1 MNKINQVLCFG
12 LALMLF
18 GCASTEK
25 VEPASTDDLEVA
37 VAEVTGL
44 KKAADI
50 DQADLLSFKEY
61 TKGSEYLGKAQRGLS
76 GNYQADYI
84 LENAARG
91 KAFFQ
96 EALKNTQNR
105 TANAVRILEARKSAL
120 DAGLKNSPDL
130 VDDLVEV
137 DDDLR
142 DETDNFARP
151 LEPIEFSEFQRKYFS
166 LEVKAVQFRELDAV
180 KKAIQKASDDDA
192 DNLAPKSLRTALLD
206 VGEAENLIA
215 QSPRDPKIYQV
226 ILDLAVES
234 SVFLT
239 DVMDVIL
246 DAPGTPEDIASKI
259 VEQNRKLETLTKNVG
274 NLEQNLKTTQ
284 STLIETEGSLKQK
297 ESVLIQQ
304 ESTLKQQGEELQSTR
319 SNLQETE
326 SALMLRNQELEKTS
340 TQVRFQRAM
349 DQAVEEFSDEEA
361 SVYQQGSKLIFRLKK
376 INFASGSATIP
387 AASKPMLTKIND
399 IIKAVGAEL
408 VAVEGHTDSVG
419 AADLN
424 KNLSTKRAISVANY
438 LAALAGG
445 YKIGYVGYGES
456 RPIASNETKE
466 GRAINRRVDLVVTAR
481 K

>member
-1 MNKINQVLCFG
+1 
-12 LALMLF
+12 MLF
-18 GCASTEK
+18 GCAGTEK
-25 VEPASTDDLEVA
+25 VELASIDDLKVA

-44 KKAADI
+44 MKAADI
-50 DQADLLSFKEY
+50 DQAELLSFKEY
-61 TKGSEYLGKAQRGLS
+61 TKGSKYLGKAQRGLS
-76 GNYQADYI
+76 SNDQADYI
-84 LENAARG
+84 LENAAKG
-91 KAFFQ
+91 KALLQ
-96 EALKNTQNR
+96 EALKNTRDR
-105 TANAVRILEARKSAL
+105 TANAIRILEARKSAL
-120 DAGLKNSPDL
+120 DAGLKSSPDL
-130 VDDLVEV
+130 VDDLVDV

-151 LEPIEFSEFQRKYFS
+151 LEPVEF

-180 KKAIQKASDDDA
+180 KKAIQKASEDDA
-192 DNLAPKSLRTALLD
+192 ENLAPKSLRTALLD

-259 VEQNRKLETLTKNVG
+259 VEQNRKLEALTKNVG

-297 ESVLIQQ
+297 ES
-304 ESTLKQQGEELQSTR
+304 TLKQQDEELKSART
-319 SNLQETE
+319 NLLETE
-326 SALMLRNQELEKTS
+326 SALLLQNQELEKTS

-349 DQAVEEFSDEEA
+349 DKAIQEFSDEEA

-387 AASKPMLTKIND
+387 AASKPMLAKIND
-399 IIKAVGAEL
+399 IIKVVGAEL
-408 VAVEGHTDSVG
+408 VAVEGHTDAVG

-445 YKIGYVGYGES
+445 YKIGYIGYGES
-456 RPIASNETKE
+456 RPIATNETKE